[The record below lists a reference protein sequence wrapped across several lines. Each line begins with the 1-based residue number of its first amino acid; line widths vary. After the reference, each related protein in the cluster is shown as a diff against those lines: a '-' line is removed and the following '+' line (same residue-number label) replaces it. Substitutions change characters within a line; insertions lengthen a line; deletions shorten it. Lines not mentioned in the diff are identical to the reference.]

1 MTTRP
6 APTPST
12 PDASNSLMQRY
23 GRIAGIVLLIAVLFS
38 VLMVVD
44 NSSLLAPL
52 WTAIAFPAL
61 AISPFIIL
69 LLKIPQKVKIFLILI
84 LLLLLMPILGLKD
97 SYYFTLVTQIG
108 IFAAMAL
115 GLNIVVGFAGLLDL
129 GYVAFF
135 AVGAYLWG
143 IFTSQTDTFIHV
155 GNMTAPAWMFY
166 VFLFLAIGVAALA
179 GILLGLPVLRL
190 RGDYLAIV
198 TLGFGEMVR
207 ILFSNLDHPVN
218 ITNGSLGLDN
228 LASPP
233 LPQFIIDFVNTIV
246 TVFHLKVENPA
257 ALAFQFFFYFLV
269 LIICGFV
276 ILAVSRLENS
286 PIGRAWTAI
295 REDETAALA
304 MGVPLVRMK
313 LLAFAAGAS
322 FAGAMG
328 VVYAAKFK
336 SLTPDG
342 FDFNQSIFILA
353 MVVVGGMGSIRGVL
367 LGATVVS
374 LLNLQILQSFSDLIN
389 GLKNQNVVIPIINF
403 AFKDWP
409 NQLEPAKYQR
419 FVFGILLILI
429 VLFRPAGL
437 LPASRRK
444 LELEERMGKS
454 PPPAP
459 SDLAEFPVD
468 PTLTED
474 MPHATGS

>member
-1 MTTRP
+1 MIGIICLITALFFILMT
-6 APTPST
+6 
-12 PDASNSLMQRY
+12 
-23 GRIAGIVLLIAVLFS
+23 I
-38 VLMVVD
+38 D
-44 NSSLLAPL
+44 NEALLAPL
-52 WTAIAFPAL
+52 WTALAFPAI
-61 AISPFIIL
+61 AVSPFIIL
-69 LLKIPQKVKIFLILI
+69 VLKMPGKVKAFLILVLM
-84 LLLLLMPILGLKD
+84 LLIVPALGLKD

-143 IFTSQTDTFIHV
+143 VFTSQTDNFIHV
-155 GNMTAPAWMFY
+155 GNMNAPAWMFY
-166 VFLFLAIGVAALA
+166 IFVFIAIGVAALT
-179 GILLGLPVLRL
+179 GVLLGLPVLRL

-207 ILFSNLDHPVN
+207 ILFSNLDHPIN

-228 LASPP
+228 ISSPP
-233 LPQFIIDFVNTIV
+233 LPTLALDGVNSLTALL
-246 TVFHLKVENPA
+246 HLKVENPV
-257 ALAFQFFFYFLV
+257 ALAYQFFFYFLV
-269 LIICGFV
+269 LVICAV
-276 ILAVSRLENS
+276 VVLAVSRLENS

-313 LLAFAAGAS
+313 LLAFATGAS

-336 SLTPDG
+336 SLTPDN
-342 FDFNQSIFILA
+342 FTFNQSIFILS
-353 MVVVGGMGSIRGVL
+353 MVIVGGMGSIRGVL

-374 LLNLQILQSFSDLIN
+374 LLNLQVLQSMSDLIN
-389 GLKNQNVVIPIINF
+389 NLKNQNVVIPVINF

-409 NQLEPAKYQR
+409 NQLELAKYQR
-419 FVFGILLILI
+419 FVFGIMLILI
-429 VLFRPAGL
+429 VLFRPAGI
-437 LPASRRK
+437 LPASRRR
-444 LELEERMGKS
+444 LELEERMGKDS
-454 PPPAP
+454 SPAP
-459 SDLAEFPVD
+459 PDLVERPPD

-474 MPHATGS
+474 GPHVA